1 MRVEA
6 IGLGCCAGGAR
17 VGQGRPLSRLSVEI
31 SRRAGLTVVQL
42 FDRMWRWGTVSD
54 ELDAA
59 IITLLDVDPHD
70 LSDDDLDDAVV
81 AIQRQS
87 SRLAAV
93 RARLISAWDH
103 RHIWATDGSRSPA
116 ARLARDASIAPNTA
130 GAEVRRARALR
141 TMPHTAAALAE
152 GALSPDHVDLLAC
165 VDSGSRTVVFADHE
179 ETLVAQCKL
188 LRFSDACRMVAYW
201 RQRADAA
208 IIEDEGQRLHEGRT
222 ASAATTFEGVV
233 DLRALFDPL
242 GGAEFLTE
250 LQRLEH
256 LEYLADLQPDAPSRT
271 PGQRRLDALVEMAR
285 RSRSAHHGG
294 LRPRPL
300 LTVLVGEQTLA
311 RLCELA
317 TGTVIAPG
325 LIVPLLSDADIERV
339 VFDGPDRVIAVSH
352 KRRFTGALRRAIEVR
367 DRRCQ
372 HPSGCD
378 EPAATCDV
386 DHVVPHSEGGITS
399 HDNGELK
406 CHAHN
411 RDESKRNAQP
421 KPTNERQPPDP
432 EPDPPPDD
440 S

>member
-1 MRVEA
+1 M
-6 IGLGCCAGGAR
+6 
-17 VGQGRPLSRLSVEI
+17 
-31 SRRAGLTVVQL
+31 
-42 FDRMWRWGTVSD
+42 GTVHD

-59 IITLLDVDPHD
+59 ITTLLDVDPHD

-81 AIQRQS
+81 TIQRHT
-87 SRLAAV
+87 SRLAAA

-103 RHIWATDGSRSPA
+103 RHLWASDGSRSPA
-116 ARLARDASIAPNTA
+116 ARLSRDASIAPPTA
-130 GAEVRRARALR
+130 AAEVRRARALR

-152 GALSPDHVDLLAC
+152 GALSPDHVDLLGR
-165 VDSGSRTVVFADHE
+165 VDSGSRQVVFADHE
-179 ETLVAQCKL
+179 ETLVAQCRL

-208 IIEDEGQRLHEGRT
+208 TIEDEGRRLVEGRT

-233 DLRALFDPL
+233 DLRAVFDPL
-242 GGAEFLTE
+242 GGVELLTE
-250 LQRLEH
+250 LQRLER
-256 LEYLADLQPDAPSRT
+256 LEYLADLQPDATSRT

-300 LTVLVGEQTLA
+300 LTVLVGEETLA

-317 TGTVIAPG
+317 TGTVVAPG

-378 EPAATCDV
+378 EPATTCDV
-386 DHVVPHSEGGITS
+386 DHIQPHSEGGPTS
-399 HDNGELK
+399 QDNGRLE
-406 CHAHN
+406 CRPHN
-411 RDESKRNAQP
+411 RHPDKHDPQP
-421 KPTNERQPPDP
+421 EPARPPPEPEPPEPEPAPEHPPEP
-432 EPDPPPDD
+432 EPDEP
-440 S
+440 